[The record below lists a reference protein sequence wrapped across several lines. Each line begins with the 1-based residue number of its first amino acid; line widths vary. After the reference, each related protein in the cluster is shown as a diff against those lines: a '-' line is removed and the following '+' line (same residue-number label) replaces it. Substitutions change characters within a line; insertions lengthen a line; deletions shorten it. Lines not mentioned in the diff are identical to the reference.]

1 MQLHKWMKLESLYG
15 YIRILPHE
23 WKKYNFDRNWF
34 QKWNWILN
42 KKVVDIVITKNSF
55 WTLVNVII
63 VDPTH
68 IDLVQNVLMKTTYAI
83 AIVIQNKARSYTKRA
98 PRNDFIPLAIETY
111 DFFHLHFSFFTF
123 YVHANIACHQ
133 QTSLLPSMLIS
144 YYRQWMLIA
153 PQHVQII
160 VILQCIAMLNHN
172 FSSLPPIPASAPPSL
187 VDLWQRIPF

>member
-1 MQLHKWMKLESLYG
+1 
-15 YIRILPHE
+15 
-23 WKKYNFDRNWF
+23 
-34 QKWNWILN
+34 
-42 KKVVDIVITKNSF
+42 
-55 WTLVNVII
+55 VNVII

-144 YYRQWMLIA
+144 YYRQ
-153 PQHVQII
+153 
-160 VILQCIAMLNHN
+160 
-172 FSSLPPIPASAPPSL
+172 
-187 VDLWQRIPF
+187 